1 MDETQ
6 RRVEAVFRIEWAR
19 LVAGLAR
26 FVRGDLGTAEEL
38 AQDAFLAALETWP
51 QGGIPREPG
60 AWLMQVAKNR
70 ALKRVD
76 RQRRWEE
83 KEPEIVQAMADR
95 QERAAGA
102 IEEAADDDVGDDLLR
117 LIFASCHPSLS
128 AESRVALT
136 LRVLCGLTTEEIA
149 CAFVIPEA
157 TAAQRIVRAKKTL
170 AESGA
175 AFEVPRGKERAE
187 RLSSVLEVVYFVF
200 NEGYV
205 ATAGADWMR
214 PALCE
219 DALRLGRILA
229 ELMPNEAEVHGLVAL
244 MEIQTSRICARTL
257 PDGTPIPLFEQN
269 RARWDRF
276 LIERGLVALKR
287 GEALGGTPGAYLLQ
301 AGIAACHARART
313 PEDTDWRRIV
323 AIYDQLAATTPSPIV
338 ELNRAVAISFA
349 DGPAAGLQIVDKL
362 ASLPALVS
370 YHLVP
375 AVRADL
381 LSRLGCR
388 NEARAELERAASL
401 TKNDRE
407 RALLLKRAAA
417 TAN

>member
-1 MDETQ
+1 MDATQ
-6 RRVEAVFRIEWAR
+6 RRIEAVFKIEWAR

-26 FVRGDLGTAEEL
+26 FVRGDLGLAEEL
-38 AQDAFLAALETWP
+38 AQDAFLKALETWP
-51 QGGIPREPG
+51 QEGIPREPG

-70 ALKRVD
+70 ALNRAD
-76 RQRRWEE
+76 RRRRWAER
-83 KEPEIVQAMADR
+83 EPEVRQAMEDR
-95 QERAAGA
+95 QERAARA
-102 IEEAADDDVGDDLLR
+102 SEDAADDDVGDDLLR
-117 LIFASCHPSLS
+117 LIFAACHPALGHD
-128 AESRVALT
+128 SRVALT
-136 LRVLCGLTTEEIA
+136 LRVLCGLTTAEIA
-149 CAFVIPEA
+149 CAFLIPEV

-170 AESGA
+170 AEAGA
-175 AFEVPRGKERAE
+175 AFTVPRGKARAE
-187 RLSSVLEVVYFVF
+187 RLGSVLEVVYFVF

-214 PALCE
+214 PDLCE

-229 ELMPNEAEVHGLVAL
+229 ELVPEEPEVHGLVAL
-244 MEIQTSRICARTL
+244 MEIQASRLGARTA

-276 LIERGLVALKR
+276 LIDRGLAALQR
-287 GEALGGTPGAYLLQ
+287 GEALGSVPGEYLLQ

-313 PEDTDWRRIV
+313 PADTDWRRMV
-323 AIYDQLAATTPSPIV
+323 ALYDVLAATTPSPIV
-338 ELNRAVAISFA
+338 ELNRAVAVSFA
-349 DGPAAGLQIVDKL
+349 DGPAAGLRIVDEL
-362 ASLPALVS
+362 ANVPALAS

-381 LSRLGCR
+381 LARLGR
-388 NEARAELERAASL
+388 GREARAELERAAAL

-417 TAN
+417 TAD